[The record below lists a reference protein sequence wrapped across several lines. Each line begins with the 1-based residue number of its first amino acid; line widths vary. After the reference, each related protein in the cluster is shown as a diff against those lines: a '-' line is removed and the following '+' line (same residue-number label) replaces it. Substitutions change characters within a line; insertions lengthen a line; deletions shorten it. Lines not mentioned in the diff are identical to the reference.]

1 MINTELNNVRLKKNK
16 RKIISFIIKG
26 IDKKEISKSDIAL
39 FLLAFFISKASIMG
53 NLTPFGIAFIT
64 SYSLKYNPKI
74 SMLLATSIGTI
85 TVHGLSS
92 YKYIIPMITIY
103 LVMNVLEIKKGKMFF
118 GILAA
123 SILFTF
129 KFMMMIGTS
138 FYLYDL
144 MIFIF
149 EAIIVFA
156 ISFIFTYSVDSLDSI
171 KNRLFTNEEMISS
184 VIMLSIAVTGASG
197 ISLFNLS
204 LMDILG
210 VFLIMFFAYTR
221 GISMATVVGVSMGLI
236 SSMSKVD
243 MPYIV
248 SIYAIS
254 GLLSGIFKDLGKIG
268 IIIGFTIGNII
279 MSFYINGISKE
290 LIGFKEMI
298 IASIIFFLI
307 SKNIS
312 KVGNKIIVGADKGY
326 LVEDVYSNRIK
337 DMTFRRLNEFSGVF
351 KELSDILKQVSY
363 KKDILEEDDIS
374 LLVDSAANEIC
385 NKCSMNRICWQND
398 FQNTYNNMIEIIIKL
413 EKKGSMTEIDLPELF
428 YKRCNNKKQFI
439 EKINNIFKIYRLNY
453 KWERKIIESRQMVS
467 QQLEGVSTIIEDLAK
482 EIYSDIRFKEEVERA
497 IFSELKKEDIPIK
510 EITVTESKEGKFEI
524 YIDLNIS
531 TNKERMIR
539 KVINVASEVIG
550 YRLIRDRFSTSDLE
564 YDKGVKFKLIKSN
577 RYSSVTRVA
586 VGYDNKNYI
595 SGDSYTFGERQNNY
609 YAVLSDGMGRGE
621 TAKAESSVTI
631 SLLEKFLEAGYDKE
645 LALRTINSILVLKS
659 NEEVFTTIDMS
670 ILDLY
675 KGNAQFI
682 KIGSAPTFI
691 KKKDR
696 VEIIN
701 SHTLPVGIL
710 KEIDFN
716 IYESNIEDGDFIIMM
731 SDGLLDSNE
740 ESDDKEKW
748 MENII
753 RNINSKNPQTI
764 ADTILKNSI
773 NISTEES
780 QDDMTVLVT
789 KVWKKR

>member
-1 MINTELNNVRLKKNK
+1 MINTELNNLRLKKDK
-16 RKIISFIIKG
+16 RKIIGFIIKE
-26 IDKKEISKSDIAL
+26 IYKKEISKSDMVL
-39 FLLAFFISKASIMG
+39 FLLALFISRASIM
-53 NLTPFGIAFIT
+53 NDLTPFGIAFIT
-64 SYSLKYNPKI
+64 SYSLKYKPKI
-74 SMLLATSIGTI
+74 SMLIAASIGAI

-92 YKYIIPMITIY
+92 YQYIIPMITIY
-103 LVMNVLEIKKGKMFF
+103 LLINVLEIKKGKLFF
-118 GILAA
+118 GLLSSA
-123 SILFTF
+123 ILFTF

-138 FYLYDL
+138 FYIYDL
-144 MIFIF
+144 MIFTF

-156 ISFIFTYSVDSLDSI
+156 ISFIFTYSVNSLDTI

-184 VIMLSIAVTGASG
+184 VIMLSIAVTGASD

-210 VFLIMFFAYTR
+210 VFLILFFAYTR
-221 GISMATVVGVSMGLI
+221 GISMATVIGVSMGLI

-268 IIIGFTIGNII
+268 IIIGFAIGNVI

-312 KVGNKIIVGADKGY
+312 KAGNKIIVGADRGY

-337 DMTFRRLNEFSGVF
+337 DITFRRLSEFSGVF
-351 KELSDILKQVSY
+351 KELSDILKKVTY
-363 KKDILEEDDIS
+363 RENILEEDDIS
-374 LLVDSAANEIC
+374 SLMDSTATEIC
-385 NKCSMNRICWQND
+385 SKCSMYRICWQND
-398 FQNTYNNMIEIIIKL
+398 FYNTYHKMFEIIVKL
-413 EKKGSMTEIDLPELF
+413 EKKGTISESDLPELF
-428 YKRCNNKKQFI
+428 DKRCRNKKEFA
-439 EKINNIFKIYRLNY
+439 EKINNIFNIYRLNY
-453 KWERKIIESRQMVS
+453 KWEKKISESRQMVS
-467 QQLEGVSTIIEDLAK
+467 QQLAGVSNIIEDLAK
-482 EIYSDIRFKEEVERA
+482 EIYTDIRFKEEVERS
-497 IFSELKKEDIPIK
+497 IFSELKKEEIPIK

-524 YIDLNIS
+524 YIDLNINS
-531 TNKERMIR
+531 NKERMIKR
-539 KVINVASEVIG
+539 VINIASDVVG

-564 YDKGVKFKLIKSN
+564 YDKGVRFKLIKSN

-586 VGYDNKNYI
+586 VCYDNNNYI

-621 TAKAESSVTI
+621 KAKAESSITI

-682 KIGSAPTFI
+682 KVGSAPTFI

-716 IYESNIEDGDFIIMM
+716 IYETKIEDGDFIIMM

-740 ESDDKEKW
+740 ESDNKEKW

-753 RNINSKNPQTI
+753 QNINSKNPQTI

-773 NISTEES
+773 NISTEDS
-780 QDDMTVLVT
+780 KDDMTVLVT